1 MNLIKRIKTLWRLS
15 GLEATY
21 KDGDKITVDFNSLIE
36 KEPRMA
42 TIIKRTS
49 PTEDFL
55 NNVNKNE

>member
-15 GLEATY
+15 ELEATY
-21 KDGDKITVDFNSLIE
+21 KDDKITVDFNSLIE

>member
-21 KDGDKITVDFNSLIE
+21 KDDKITVDFNSLIE